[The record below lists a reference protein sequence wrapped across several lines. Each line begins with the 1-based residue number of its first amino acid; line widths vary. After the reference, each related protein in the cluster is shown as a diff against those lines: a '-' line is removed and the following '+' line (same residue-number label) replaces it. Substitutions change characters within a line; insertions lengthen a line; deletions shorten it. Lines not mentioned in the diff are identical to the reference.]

1 MSVHPCKAFEFS
13 DCLYFLLFP
22 QLYTLNEVGEFGTK
36 IFGKSI
42 SDEGNSKCK
51 GFEMGLK
58 RGKEARMATWT
69 KERGG
74 EDVREVMVNRSCRAL
89 GVMVQILTFILSG
102 IKEFEKGN
110 AMIGLIKKSLCYIK
124 MKLQKRRERSRDP
137 G

>member
-58 RGKEARMATWT
+58 RGKEAKMAT
-69 KERGG
+69 
-74 EDVREVMVNRSCRAL
+74 
-89 GVMVQILTFILSG
+89 
-102 IKEFEKGN
+102 
-110 AMIGLIKKSLCYIK
+110 
-124 MKLQKRRERSRDP
+124 
-137 G
+137 